1 MTQTQTFRGPPCHVR
16 VKRQW
21 RTSSSPQPK
30 IAVRRRRARGAFT
43 LTELLVVIAVIGILA
58 ALLLPVLSGTKLR
71 ALQTQCLGNLR
82 QFTLAHTL
90 YIGDYN
96 ATCLDYDFTGKNNLW
111 MGRLVDY
118 QPALDALRKCPAAKD
133 PNPASF
139 LGTADKTWYY
149 DSREPAKR
157 WYGSYLLNGWLYSS
171 LTNQFGGM
179 PVVDQD
185 KIFQKESNILLP
197 STTPVFSDGIF
208 VDSWP
213 RTNDTP
219 PDNLYLGETAA
230 RRFNAG
236 LGRMLIDRHGGI
248 PAAKAPTNVDPTQK
262 LPGAIN
268 VACADGHVEL
278 AKLENLWN
286 FYWNQT
292 WTPPHPR
299 PR

>member
-1 MTQTQTFRGPPCHVR
+1 M
-16 VKRQW
+16 
-21 RTSSSPQPK
+21 
-30 IAVRRRRARGAFT
+30 
-43 LTELLVVIAVIGILA
+43 LVVIAVIGILA
-58 ALLLPVLSGTKLR
+58 ALLSPVLAGTKLR

-82 QFTLAHTL
+82 QFTLAHTM
-90 YIGDYN
+90 YMSDYN
-96 ATCLDYDFTGKNNLW
+96 STCLDYDFTGKNNLW

-149 DSREPAKR
+149 DSREPARR

-179 PVVDQD
+179 PPADRD

-197 STTPVFSDGIF
+197 SKTPVFSDGIF

-213 RTNDTP
+213 RTSDAP

-248 PAAKAPTNVDPTQK
+248 PAAKAPTNIDPTQK

-268 VACADGHVEL
+268 LACVDGHVEL
-278 AKLENLWN
+278 AKLEKLWN

-292 WTPPHPR
+292 WVPPNPR